1 MGPCASIETLSD
13 ENFVGKFPA
22 AATTTDSSNTTVTAV
37 VFTTMDCDDALAFA
51 GFLPD
56 VSLGKVL
63 MWHLITNLFFRGM
76 GFLGLKYLSGRADH
90 ASRTARTGRAELS
103 GRGLLSLLS

>member
-1 MGPCASIETLSD
+1 MNYMSLEELEGMGPCASIETLSD

-22 AATTTDSSNTTVTAV
+22 AATTTDSSNTTVTAA

-76 GFLGLKYLSGRADH
+76 GFLGLKYLW
-90 ASRTARTGRAELS
+90 TGRSCKQNCAD
-103 GRGLLSLLS
+103 GAC